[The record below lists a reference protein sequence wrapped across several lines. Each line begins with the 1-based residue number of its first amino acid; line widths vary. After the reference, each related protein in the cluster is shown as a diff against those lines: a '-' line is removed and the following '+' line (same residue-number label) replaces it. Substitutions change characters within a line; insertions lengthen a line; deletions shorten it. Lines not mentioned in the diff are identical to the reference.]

1 MWVGGKSRRAATLS
15 AAAGAGRNLW
25 EPTDQQ
31 LADAV
36 LESEGRDVTWGAQVD
51 VTNDAGVE
59 RSGGEIRRAA
69 RRWACAVAIA
79 APTKAGAP
87 DAAAQVMRAKKIAG
101 LP

>member
-1 MWVGGKSRRAATLS
+1 MGRRQESARRHRVAAAT
-15 AAAGAGRNLW
+15 GAGRNLW

-31 LADAV
+31 LAEAV

-51 VTNDAGVE
+51 VTDDAGVNDLAE
-59 RSGGEIRRAA
+59 KFAA
-69 RRWACAVAIA
+69 LAKMGVAVAIA